1 MMKIFKLQTKLT
13 SYTYPLVKISVS
25 VLIILFSIFRN
36 SFFVIPLK
44 QVAFLVTLLCFVA
57 TLAAILCLYIAI
69 GELFYVWKN
78 RKETKRKSD

>member
-1 MMKIFKLQTKLT
+1 MKIFELQTKLT
-13 SYTYPLVKISVS
+13 SYTYPLAKICVS

-36 SFFVIPLK
+36 SFFLISSKL
-44 QVAFLVTLLCFVA
+44 LNRMVTLLCFVV

-78 RKETKRKSD
+78 RKATKRQSD